1 VNSKISEGKFIGF
14 CIIVSF
20 ILLYHV
26 RIAQAVCTVST
37 APVDFGS
44 YNVLLAGATDTISS
58 VTVDCD
64 ETPPPYV
71 TISIGPSSNSGG
83 FDPRQMKL
91 SGGSEFINYNLYTDS
106 GRTRIW
112 GDGSGNTFTVTKK
125 VFKTKKNKSVPW
137 IATVYG
143 RIPPGQDVSI
153 GSYRETLTVTIVW

>member
-1 VNSKISEGKFIGF
+1 VKRRVSKGK
-14 CIIVSF
+14 IIVLCVTISLF
-20 ILLYHV
+20 LFCLV
-26 RIAQAVCTVST
+26 RNAAAVCTVST
-37 APVDFGS
+37 NAVDFGS
-44 YNVLLAGATDTISS
+44 YNVLLAGATDTVSS

-112 GDGSGNTFTVTKK
+112 GDGSGNTFTMTKK
-125 VFKTKKNKSVPW
+125 VFRAKKNKRVPW

-143 RIPPGQDVSI
+143 RIPPGQDVSP
-153 GSYRETLTVTIVW
+153 GSYSETLTVTIVW